1 MKAIVIRANGTEA
14 EVKPKG
20 KTLTLEEMQAA
31 VGGYIERV
39 TIRGGEVYVDEDGIA
54 KGLPL
59 NLKASQMAGMDLLGN
74 ALVLTREYKSK

>member
-1 MKAIVIRANGTEA
+1 MKAIVIRADGTEA

-20 KTLTLEEMQAA
+20 KTLSLEEMQAA

-39 TIRGGEVYVDEDGIA
+39 QIRGGEVYVDEDGRM

-59 NLKASQMAGMDLLGN
+59 NMKASMLAGMDLCGN
-74 ALVLTREYKSK
+74 ALVLTREKRK